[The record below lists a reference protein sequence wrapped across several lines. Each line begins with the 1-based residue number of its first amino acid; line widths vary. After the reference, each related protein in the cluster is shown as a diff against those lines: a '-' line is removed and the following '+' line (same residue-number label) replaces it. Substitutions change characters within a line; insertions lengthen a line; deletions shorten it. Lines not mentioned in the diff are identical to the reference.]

1 MNDQRSTE
9 EGATSDPGP
18 TGSET
23 AGESATGPD
32 SVGEPSDRRRPSE
45 LQPHIAAMICYSLS
59 FATGVVFLL
68 LETEHRT
75 VRFHAFQ
82 SVLLGVVFLILEIG
96 IVILGL
102 IPPLGWLLAGVLHWV
117 VFLALVGLTI
127 FLMAKA
133 YGGEEYQLPYVGPRA
148 FRLAYPDI

>member
-1 MNDQRSTE
+1 MNDQRGAE
-9 EGATSDPGP
+9 EGAAPDPGA
-18 TGSET
+18 TGSEPPE
-23 AGESATGPD
+23 ESGTGAED
-32 SVGEPSDRRRPSE
+32 VGEPSDRRRPSE
-45 LQPHIAAMICYSLS
+45 LQPHVAAMICYSLS

-82 SVLLGVVFLILEIG
+82 SVLLGVVFLILEVG
-96 IVILGL
+96 IWILGL

-148 FRLAYPDI
+148 FRLAYPDL